1 MIGTLVALLII
12 LASLLANFIS
22 PYSPSKIDF
31 TNMIKPPS
39 KEHLFGTDKMG
50 RDVFTQ
56 LLYGGRISIYVSV
69 AGAVLG
75 STIGMMLGCIA
86 GWFGG
91 KLIAY

>member
-39 KEHLFGTDKMG
+39 KEHLLALIKWGAN
-50 RDVFTQ
+50 VFTQ

-69 AGAVLG
+69 AVL
-75 STIGMMLGCIA
+75 SLGR
-86 GWFGG
+86 
-91 KLIAY
+91 L